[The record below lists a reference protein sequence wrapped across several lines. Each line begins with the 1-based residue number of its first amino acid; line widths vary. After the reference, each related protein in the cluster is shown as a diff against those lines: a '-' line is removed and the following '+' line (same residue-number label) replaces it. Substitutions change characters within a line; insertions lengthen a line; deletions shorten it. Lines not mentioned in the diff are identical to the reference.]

1 MIYQVF
7 GFSWTPAGC
16 SPTVSRQSTYPVS
29 YEESQED
36 PQNSEKYIGIKIYC
50 DWQQI
55 ESKGIESIVLEYGDN
70 FEKSKLFDQ
79 NSKNA
84 YYFYIEL
91 FPSDLLHGT
100 YAMNF
105 KLTINFKNKSVKT
118 DLEITLDKNTT
129 VSDSGFVE
137 IDLQPIIENKLKELK
152 QKEDKKS
159 TETEKTIPWLI

>member
-1 MIYQVF
+1 M
-7 GFSWTPAGC
+7 
-16 SPTVSRQSTYPVS
+16 
-29 YEESQED
+29 
-36 PQNSEKYIGIKIYC
+36 
-50 DWQQI
+50 
-55 ESKGIESIVLEYGDN
+55 EYGDN